1 MQTARAIPL
10 STRLF
15 TLLAVLS
22 SSVAA
27 AETFTLNL
35 KNTDIHSL
43 IETVS
48 KQSGKNFVVDPRVKA
63 KVTVIS
69 SHSVD
74 GPELYQIFLSVLQ
87 VHGYSAV
94 PSGDIVKIVPD
105 VNAKQGAVPMLT
117 RRNDDTDQL
126 VTHVIQVQNVPAA
139 QLVPILRPLVPQQ
152 GHLAA
157 YAATNA
163 LIITDRAA
171 NIDRMARIVRRIDV
185 PDNDEIEV
193 VRLEHASAAEVVR
206 ILGTLQQT
214 IAAKGAVGAAP
225 GAPKLAADER
235 TNSVLISGDRAAR
248 LRLRGLIAHLDTPLG
263 SGGNTRVIYLRYAN
277 AEDLVAILKGVQES
291 QAKQDAPKG
300 KAPDVRKN
308 ELDIQADEHT
318 NSLIVTGP
326 PDALRNLEAV
336 IRQLDIRRAQ
346 VLVEAIIAE
355 ISENNSRQLGV
366 SWIIDGSTDDKPA
379 GAINL
384 GGTVGTALGLR
395 QLTAVPDGSIL
406 GLGVF
411 SRDRNNPGTNFALLL
426 RALAADA
433 NNNILSTPSLVT
445 LDNQEAQIVVG
456 QNVPFVTGQ
465 FTDTGSGSGAVN
477 PFQTIERQDIG
488 VTLKVKPQINEG
500 STIKLDIE
508 QEVST
513 VASTSVSASDLI
525 TNKRSI
531 QTTVLVDD
539 GQTLVLGGLINDELR
554 DRQEKVPLLGDIPII
569 GRLFQYRSTEKVK
582 QNLMVFL
589 HPKILRDIQAGNTY
603 TGEKYN
609 YLRAQQLVA
618 DERGIG
624 LLTDEIPI
632 LPELEIFLQGGTH
645 RTPQPA
651 EGNRGN
657 Q

>member
-1 MQTARAIPL
+1 MTAAI
-10 STRLF
+10 RLTTWLF
-15 TLLAVLS
+15 AMLTVVS
-22 SSVAA
+22 SHGVAA
-27 AETFTLNL
+27 QAFTLNL

-48 KQSGKNFVVDPRVKA
+48 KQTGQNFVVDPRVKA
-63 KVTVIS
+63 KITVIS
-69 SHSVD
+69 SHEVD
-74 GPELYQIFLSVLQ
+74 GDELYEIFLSVLQ

-94 PSGDIVKIVPD
+94 PSGEIIKIVPD

-193 VRLEHASAAEVVR
+193 VRLEHASASEVVR
-206 ILGTLQQT
+206 ILATLQQT
-214 IAAKGAVGAAP
+214 VAAKGATAAAP
-225 GAPKLAADER
+225 GSPRLAADER
-235 TNSVLISGDRAAR
+235 TNSVLVSGDRAGR
-248 LRLRGLIAHLDTPLG
+248 VRLRGLIAHLDTPLG

-277 AEDLVAILKGVQES
+277 AEDLVAVLKGVQEG
-291 QAKQDAPKG
+291 QAKQDAKG
-300 KAPDVRKN
+300 KAEAARD
-308 ELDIQADEHT
+308 EQIDIQADEHT

-326 PDALRNLEAV
+326 PDALRNLESV

-355 ISENNSRQLGV
+355 VSQDNSRQLGV
-366 SWIIDGSTDDKPA
+366 SWVIDGSSDDKPVA
-379 GAINL
+379 LLNL
-384 GGTVGTALGLR
+384 GGTVNSALGVAEG
-395 QLTAVPDGSIL
+395 TGITDGSVF

-411 SRDRNNPGTNFALLL
+411 SHDSTNPGVNFALLL

-445 LDNQEAQIVVG
+445 LDNQEAQIIVG

-465 FTDTGSGSGAVN
+465 FTSTGTAEASVN
-477 PFQTIERQDIG
+477 PFQTIERQDVG

-513 VASTSVSASDLI
+513 VSAASLVASDVV

-554 DRQEKVPLLGDIPII
+554 DRQEKVPLLGDIPVL
-569 GRLFQYRSTEKVK
+569 GHLFKYRSTEKVK

-589 HPKILRDIQAGNTY
+589 HPKILRDIATGNTY

-624 LLTDEIPI
+624 LLRDAVPI
-632 LPELEIFLQGGTH
+632 LPELEVFLKGGTH
-645 RTPQPA
+645 RAPQPMEDSGA
-651 EGNRGN
+651 K